1 MIFLS
6 KFFYV
11 FDIISDHH
19 SKNTADTFILI
30 SIFDLISPKKKK
42 KRTDGI
48 VVDLDKR
55 QRELRESRAREERNA
70 ECSRGEN

>member
-42 KRTDGI
+42 N
-48 VVDLDKR
+48 
-55 QRELRESRAREERNA
+55 EPMESWSISTKDN
-70 ECSRGEN
+70 EN

>member
-42 KRTDGI
+42 TNRWNRGRSRQKTTRTKG
-48 VVDLDKR
+48 K
-55 QRELRESRAREERNA
+55 
-70 ECSRGEN
+70 

>member
-42 KRTDGI
+42 RTDGI
-48 VVDLDKR
+48 MVDLDKR